1 MNFQYPS
8 ILLLILFAI
17 TLFFFVKKYNF
28 DQKLFSKRVLKRIA
42 PSGFTKQSYIREYFL
57 ILSLIF
63 AIIALARPYIK
74 GKEIKVNSKSYDIV
88 VGFDISNSMLSDD
101 IYPNRLSFAKIKF
114 YQFLKNLKEERVA
127 VLGFTSK
134 AFLVAPPTT
143 DYDTL
148 KFLVKNMQT
157 DYISLK
163 GTNILNFLVMA
174 NDIFPKGNTQ
184 KAVLIFTDGGD
195 KKDYKK
201 EIEYAK
207 AHNIRVYIYAIA
219 TQKGGVIK
227 TSNGVLKDK
236 NGNIV
241 VVKLNKAI
249 EELALQTGG
258 AYQHYSLKNN
268 DIKELVKVI
277 RERFEKD
284 LKKSIKV
291 IKNNKE
297 LFYYPLLVA
306 IILFFLANFSISNL
320 LSFRRVS

>member
-101 IYPNRLSFAKIKF
+101 IYPNRLSFAKVKF
-114 YQFLKNLKEERVA
+114 YQFLKDLKEERVA

-227 TSNGVLKDK
+227 TPNGVLKDK

-320 LSFRRVS
+320 LSFRRVL